1 MSEKTRIEAL
11 DVLRGI
17 SVLGMIF
24 HHTVYDLY
32 AFCGAPATWF
42 HNPLMD
48 LVHYVFG
55 SLFIL
60 LCGISSNF
68 SRSNVKRGAKA
79 MAIALVITAVTALL
93 DMIIV
98 YGVLH
103 FLATAMLLYGLTQRL
118 RESLPRI
125 VLPLF
130 SAAGLALTYPLANGV
145 LTETPH
151 LWIFGLTTADFASSD
166 YFPLLP
172 WIFVFLFGTWL
183 GRYVKEGRF
192 PSFFYRVK
200 EPRLAAIGRHS
211 LAIYVVHQ
219 PILFALSMALSLFL

>member
-1 MSEKTRIEAL
+1 
-11 DVLRGI
+11 
-17 SVLGMIF
+17 
-24 HHTVYDLY
+24 
-32 AFCGAPATWF
+32 
-42 HNPLMD
+42 MD

-103 FLATAMLLYGLTQRL
+103 FLATAMLLYGLTQRFW
-118 RESLPRI
+118 EKLPRI
-125 VLPLF
+125 VLPVF

-172 WIFVFLFGTWL
+172 WIFIFLFGTWL